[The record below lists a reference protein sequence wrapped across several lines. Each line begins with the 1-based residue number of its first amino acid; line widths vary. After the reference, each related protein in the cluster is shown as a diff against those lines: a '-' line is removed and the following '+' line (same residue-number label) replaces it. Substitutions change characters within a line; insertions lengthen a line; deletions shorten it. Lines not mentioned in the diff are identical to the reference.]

1 MEKLELNVRH
11 RALMQGTAGIFG
23 AVTMLILTG
32 WLTKYLDSPKL
43 GWPKLV
49 LFGTLSVVGFTLA
62 LLGVWRLSVARNSRW
77 DWRGVVALCLM
88 ILPGYPIL
96 FLYVSFVL
104 MMFLG
109 PLYGGK

>member
-11 RALMQGTAGIFG
+11 RALMQGTAGVVG
-23 AVTMLILTG
+23 AVAMLVLTG
-32 WLTKYLDSPKL
+32 WLTKHLDSPKL
-43 GWPKLV
+43 SWPKLA
-49 LFGTLSVVGFTLA
+49 LFGTLMVVGFIMA

-77 DWRGVVALCLM
+77 DWRGVVALGLM

-96 FLYVSFVL
+96 FLYVGFAL

-109 PLYGGK
+109 PIYGGK